1 MNEKKHSSTRE
12 KRLNVAEELVSHKK
26 NKNKQR
32 LRQQTCKQ
40 QIFMWHFSNIYSW
53 HTERGGKISQNSDR
67 FRNYMQPGCIFNH
80 RSKIKAKDFGNELE
94 MEMNTL
100 HQFDM
105 HGRAREK
112 TEEENNN

>member
-1 MNEKKHSSTRE
+1 MQATNFHVTFLEYLFVTHRKRE
-12 KRLNVAEELVSHKK
+12 REG
-26 NKNKQR
+26 
-32 LRQQTCKQ
+32 
-40 QIFMWHFSNIYSW
+40 
-53 HTERGGKISQNSDR
+53 ERGRGGERKRGKISQNSDR
-67 FRNYMQPGCIFNH
+67 YRNYMQPGCIFNH
-80 RSKIKAKDFGNELE
+80 RSEIKAKDFGNELE